1 MLKGQELGLGP
12 VHDVEVVGMRRFE
25 ELEVVRS
32 EKEKG
37 REIAFKVIL
46 CETKKKDCYLI
57 AGIDFL
63 SWFKVWRK

>member
-12 VHDVEVVGMRRFE
+12 VHDIEVVGMRRFE

-37 REIAFKVIL
+37 RDIAFKVIL
-46 CETKKKDCYLI
+46 C
-57 AGIDFL
+57 
-63 SWFKVWRK
+63 